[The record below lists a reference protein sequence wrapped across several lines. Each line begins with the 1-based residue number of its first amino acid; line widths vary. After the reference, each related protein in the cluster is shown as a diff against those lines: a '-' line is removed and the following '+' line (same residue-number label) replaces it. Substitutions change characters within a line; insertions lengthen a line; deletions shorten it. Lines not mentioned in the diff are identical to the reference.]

1 MMEEQIKKCLAQIEQ
16 EKNIKILLACET
28 GSRAWGFPSPDSDYD
43 IRMIYVHPTDWYL
56 SLTEKKDT
64 IERML
69 EDNELDITGWDLRKT
84 LRLLWKSNPP
94 LLERIQS
101 PILYRYNEAF
111 SAEINGLATDCYS
124 RIATMHHYLSMARTC
139 YEEVVSEEKFKLKK
153 FFYALRTATVGK
165 WILEREEIPPIAF
178 VKLMSGLTIEQHLVD
193 RIDELIALK
202 ATVGEAYFHRGE
214 EDLLNFI
221 KDCIVKAEENAQC
234 LPSARG
240 EKEDLDRF
248 FRKTLAASWT

>member
-1 MMEEQIKKCLAQIEQ
+1 MKKKINGYLAQIEQ
-16 EKNIKILLACET
+16 EKNVKILLACET

-101 PILYRYNEAF
+101 PILYRCDEAF
-111 SAEINGLATDCYS
+111 TREINGLAKDCYS
-124 RIATMHHYLSMARTC
+124 RIATMHHYLSMARKC
-139 YEEVVSEEKFKLKK
+139 NEEVVSEEKFKLKK
-153 FFYALRTATVGK
+153 FFYALRTASVCQ
-165 WILEREEIPPIAF
+165 WILEREDIPPIELA
-178 VKLMSGLTIEQHLVD
+178 KLMDGLAIDQHLVD
-193 RIDELIALK
+193 RIDELTTLK
-202 ATVGEAYFHRGE
+202 ATVSETYFHQGE
-214 EDLLNFI
+214 TDLLDFI
-221 KDCIVKAEENAQC
+221 RGCITAAEESARH

-240 EKEDLDRF
+240 EKEDVDRF
-248 FRKTLAASWT
+248 FRKTLDASCT

>member
-1 MMEEQIKKCLAQIEQ
+1 MKEQIKKHLTQIEQ
-16 EKNIKILLACET
+16 EKEIKILLACET

-101 PILYRYNEAF
+101 PILYQHDEAF
-111 SAEINGLATDCYS
+111 TREINGLAKNCYS
-124 RIATMHHYLSMARTC
+124 RIATMHHYLSMARKC
-139 YEEVVSEEKFKLKK
+139 NEEVVSEEKFKLKK
-153 FFYALRTATVGK
+153 FFYALRTATVCK
-165 WILEREEIPPIAF
+165 WILEKKEIPPIEFA
-178 VKLMSGLTIEQHLVD
+178 KLLDGLAIEQHLAD
-193 RIDELIALK
+193 RIKELIALK
-202 ATVGEAYFHRGE
+202 ATVGEAYLHQGE
-214 EDLLNFI
+214 ADLLNFI
-221 KDCIVKAEENAQC
+221 QDCIAAAEENAQG

-240 EKEDLDRF
+240 EKGDVDRF
-248 FRKTLAASWT
+248 FRKTLAASWI